1 MILRKTTQD
10 RRTQKTRKALS
21 EALISLMFEKS
32 YESIVVQDILDRANV
47 GRSTFYTHF
56 RDRDELLVNGL
67 QDLRELLRTAQT
79 AARAA
84 SARNHEHVIGFSL
97 AMFEHAYSHKKLYQ
111 ALVGGPGWAIV
122 RQHIEDMLV
131 QLMTEEARTLF
142 KKKTSS
148 EVHFELFVHFL
159 GATFMSV
166 LTWWFNQRNPLSPKE
181 IDTLFRKLVIPTLA
195 VNLS

>member
-79 AARAA
+79 AARALA
-84 SARNHEHVIGFSL
+84 DFACPDREAARQFSAKSLHHIRLRAPFDHPCPPFLPLTMYCPRNGRE
-97 AMFEHAYSHKKLYQ
+97 
-111 ALVGGPGWAIV
+111 PC
-122 RQHIEDMLV
+122 
-131 QLMTEEARTLF
+131 
-142 KKKTSS
+142 
-148 EVHFELFVHFL
+148 
-159 GATFMSV
+159 
-166 LTWWFNQRNPLSPKE
+166 
-181 IDTLFRKLVIPTLA
+181 
-195 VNLS
+195 